1 MTLKNYKIC
10 RLIIIVVLSASI
22 SISITLNNYYLPIV
36 FVVSAWAA
44 MYYCRKQLKTT
55 DVLADE
61 RDYQIAGKA
70 SRYAIAI
77 YCWIGAFGTFI
88 LMVLSK
94 NNPYFYDLSQYLAY
108 SVCFIMLLNSFLFK
122 YFNKRK

>member
-1 MTLKNYKIC
+1 MTLKNYKIF
-10 RLIIIVVLSASI
+10 RLIIIVILSASI
-22 SISITLNNYYLPIV
+22 SVSITLKNYYLPII

-44 MYYCRKQLKTT
+44 MSYCRKQLKTT

-61 RDYQIAGKA
+61 RDYQIAGQSA
-70 SRYAIAI
+70 RYTIAI
-77 YCWIGAFGTFI
+77 YGWIGAFGTFI
-88 LMVLSK
+88 LLALSK

-122 YFNKRK
+122 YFSKRK

>member
-1 MTLKNYKIC
+1 MTLKNYKIF

-36 FVVSAWAA
+36 FVISSWAA

-55 DVLADE
+55 AVLVDE
-61 RDYQIAGKA
+61 RDYQVAGKA
-70 SRYAIAI
+70 SRYTLAI
-77 YCWIGAFGTFI
+77 YGWIGAFGTFI
-88 LMVLSK
+88 FLALSK
-94 NNPYFYDLSQYLAY
+94 NNPFFYDLSQYLAY
-108 SVCFIMLLNSFLFK
+108 SVCFIMLLNSFLFR

>member
-1 MTLKNYKIC
+1 MTLKNYKIF

-36 FVVSAWAA
+36 FVISSWAA

-61 RDYQIAGKA
+61 RDYQIAGQA
-70 SRYAIAI
+70 SRYTIAI
-77 YCWIGAFGTFI
+77 YGWIGAFGTFI
-88 LMVLSK
+88 LLALSK

-122 YFNKRK
+122 YFSKRK

>member
-10 RLIIIVVLSASI
+10 RLVIIIVLSASI
-22 SISITLNNYYLPIV
+22 SISITLKNYYLPII

-55 DVLADE
+55 DVLSDE

-70 SRYAIAI
+70 SHYTIAI
-77 YCWIGAFGTFI
+77 YGWIGAFGTFI
-88 LMVLSK
+88 LLALSK

-108 SVCFIMLLNSFLFK
+108 SVCLIMILNSFLFK
-122 YFNKRK
+122 YFSKRK